1 MKDFCRS
8 HYHHNFCNPR
18 YFAVLRLQKEREE
31 ALEDLKFGRKPILV
45 ATAVAARGLDIKN
58 VELVVNYDLPKTI
71 YEYVHRSMETLMKQQ
86 QTYYFPCLFFLP
98 WDFCCKGSIHETSYD
113 YSSWL

>member
-1 MKDFCRS
+1 M
-8 HYHHNFCNPR
+8 
-18 YFAVLRLQKEREE
+18 QKEREE

-71 YEYVHRSMETLMKQQ
+71 YEYVHRSMETFME
-86 QTYYFPCLFFLP
+86 TATNMLF
-98 WDFCCKGSIHETSYD
+98 SM
-113 YSSWL
+113 